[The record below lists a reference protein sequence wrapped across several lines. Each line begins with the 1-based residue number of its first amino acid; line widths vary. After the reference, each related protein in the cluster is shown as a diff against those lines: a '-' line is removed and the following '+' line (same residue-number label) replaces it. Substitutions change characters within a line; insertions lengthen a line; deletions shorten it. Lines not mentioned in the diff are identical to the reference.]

1 MNIMMSLR
9 VLIYYIKDNMI
20 GVPPKTRPKA
30 GLTDIKLISANI
42 IEGAASGVEVI
53 WIRKSH

>member
-1 MNIMMSLR
+1 MNIMMS
-9 VLIYYIKDNMI
+9 LIYYIKDNMI